1 MINEESKMD
10 WLKIGI
16 VALITFLVAYLA
28 FHLAIKH
35 NLKKINSPFYQAEQ
49 MEKFLAKEQ
58 RDLERY
64 DLIKMQ
70 SPFEA
75 KMRPMMVNLVKELNE
90 YKVIIDLSQ
99 FNNDENAVNVTINND
114 ELTVKGEIDKKIRG
128 SEKIIRFTQTY
139 YLNENLDETK
149 ITKERK
155 GDKYIV
161 TIPFKTKENN
171 D

>member
-1 MINEESKMD
+1 MSKILNVSIINKNTLILEEDAQKGD
-10 WLKIGI
+10 KI
-16 VALITFLVAYLA
+16 
-28 FHLAIKH
+28 
-35 NLKKINSPFYQAEQ
+35 
-49 MEKFLAKEQ
+49 
-58 RDLERY
+58 DL
-64 DLIKMQ
+64 L
-70 SPFEA
+70 S
-75 KMRPMMVNLVKELNE
+75 LNN
-90 YKVIIDLSQ
+90 VDLSQ

-155 GDKYIV
+155 GDKYII